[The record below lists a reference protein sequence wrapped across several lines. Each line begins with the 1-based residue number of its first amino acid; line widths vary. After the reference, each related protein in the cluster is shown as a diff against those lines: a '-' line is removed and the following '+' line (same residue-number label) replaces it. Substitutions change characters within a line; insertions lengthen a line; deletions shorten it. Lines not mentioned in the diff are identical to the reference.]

1 MIVGA
6 MGFMFGTGG
15 SALIA
20 KTMGEGNKEKAQNI
34 FSLVVFSTFITGV
47 VVAVLSIIF
56 LRPITVL
63 LGAKWEMLNTCVL
76 YGRVFLVAL
85 PFLMLQYT
93 FSSLVVTD
101 EKPKFGLIITI
112 AAGFI
117 NMICDA
123 LFMAIFQWDVVGAA
137 LASALGQIVG
147 GVVPLIYFA
156 QKNSSLFILCKPQW
170 DDKALKKVCVN
181 DSSELMS
188 NISMPLVS
196 MLYNAQLMKYAGE
209 NGIAAYGTI
218 MYVNFIFLAIFIG
231 YSTGMAPVISYH
243 YGAGNT
249 KELKSLLKKSSVF
262 LFISSVLMFVIAEF
276 MELPLAKIYVGY
288 NTVLLEMTAHAFAVY
303 AFSFLFAGFS
313 IFGSAFFTALNDG
326 LTSALISFLRTLLFQ
341 SAAVLILP
349 LIWGLE
355 GIWYSI
361 VVAELMAI
369 LITIIFL
376 FIKRKKYRYW

>member
-34 FSLVVFSTFITGV
+34 FSLVVFSTFITGF

-147 GVVPLIYFA
+147 SVVPLIYFA

-276 MELPLAKIYVGY
+276 MGLPLAKIYVGY

-303 AFSFLFAGFS
+303 AFSFLFVGFS